1 MAPAPAL
8 PELIATV
15 EADTEGLEP
24 LAHLASASAI
34 AAELTESADAL
45 IGHFVDRCRAAGRTW
60 SEISVA
66 LGVTKQAAHK
76 RYSAVPPNPNL
87 MGRFTD
93 RARQTISEAFL
104 AARELGHPFVGTEHV
119 LLGLFPPGGIAATL
133 LAESGLTK
141 AKVTEQVLAH
151 VPRGVATDA
160 GDPAPP
166 YTPRAAQVFSTRAER
181 GPHDGAQLHR
191 HGAPRAGAVPRPR
204 GPGRQDPH
212 RARARPT
219 PSTRR
224 RSSRSSSASRKA

>member
-15 EADTEGLEP
+15 EADTDGLEP
-24 LAHLASASAI
+24 LAHLAAASAI

-87 MGRFTD
+87 MGRFTE
-93 RARQTISEAFL
+93 RARQTIAEAFL

-141 AKVTEQVLAH
+141 AKVTEQVLTYA
-151 VPRGVATDA
+151 PRGVATDA
-160 GDPAPP
+160 RDPAPP
-166 YTPRAAQVFSTRAER
+166 YTPRAAQVFSTALSEALTM
-181 GPHDGAQLHR
+181 GHNYIGTEHLVLALFHDPDGVAAKVLI
-191 HGAPRAGAVPRPR
+191 GAGAT
-204 GPGRQDPH
+204 H
-212 RARARPT
+212 AEY
-219 PSTRR
+219 
-224 RSSRSSSASRKA
+224 KAKVAKLLVAFSQA

>member
-1 MAPAPAL
+1 MAPAPDL
-8 PELIATV
+8 PQLIATV
-15 EADTEGLEP
+15 EADTDGLEP
-24 LAHLASASAI
+24 LSHLASASTI

-76 RYSAVPPNPNL
+76 RYSAGPPTNL

-93 RARQTISEAFL
+93 RARRTIEEAFL

-141 AKVTEQVLAH
+141 ATATERVLAH
-151 VPRGVATDA
+151 IPRGVATDA
-160 GDPAPP
+160 GDVAPP
-166 YTPRAAQVFSTRAER
+166 YTPRAAQVFTTALSEALTMGHNYIGTEHLVLALFHDPEGVAAKVLAE
-181 GPHDGAQLHR
+181 
-191 HGAPRAGAVPRPR
+191 AGAS
-204 GPGRQDPH
+204 H
-212 RARARPT
+212 AAY
-219 PSTRR
+219 
-224 RSSRSSSASRKA
+224 KAKVVQLLAGFVTQA

>member
-15 EADTEGLEP
+15 EADTDGLEP
-24 LAHLASASAI
+24 LAHLAAASAI

-45 IGHFVDRCRAAGRTW
+45 IGHFVDRCRATGRTW

-76 RYSAVPPNPNL
+76 RYSAVPNPNL

-119 LLGLFPPGGIAATL
+119 LLGLFPPGGLAATL
-133 LAESGLTK
+133 LTESGLTK
-141 AKVTEQVLAH
+141 AKVTEQVLTYA
-151 VPRGVATDA
+151 PRGVATDA

-166 YTPRAAQVFSTRAER
+166 YTPRAAQVFSTALSEALTM
-181 GPHDGAQLHR
+181 GHNYIGTEHLVLALFHDPEGVAAKVL
-191 HGAPRAGAVPRPR
+191 AGA
-204 GPGRQDPH
+204 GATHADY
-212 RARARPT
+212 
-219 PSTRR
+219 
-224 RSSRSSSASRKA
+224 KAKIVKLLVGFAKA

>member
-8 PELIATV
+8 PDLIATV
-15 EADTEGLEP
+15 EADTDGLEP
-24 LAHLASASAI
+24 LSHLASAAAI

-76 RYSAVPPNPNL
+76 RYAAVPPNPNL

-93 RARQTISEAFL
+93 RARQTIAEAFL

-119 LLGLFPPGGIAATL
+119 LLGLFPPGGIAANL

-141 AKVTEQVLAH
+141 EKVAEQVLTH
-151 VPRGVATDA
+151 VPRGVATGSD
-160 GDPAPP
+160 DPAPP
-166 YTPRAAQVFSTRAER
+166 YTLRAAQVFSTAMSEALTM
-181 GPHDGAQLHR
+181 GHNYIGTEHLVLALFQDPDGVAAKVLTS
-191 HGAPRAGAVPRPR
+191 AGATHAGYKEKVIKLLA
-204 GPGRQDPH
+204 GFGQ
-212 RARARPT
+212 A
-219 PSTRR
+219 
-224 RSSRSSSASRKA
+224 